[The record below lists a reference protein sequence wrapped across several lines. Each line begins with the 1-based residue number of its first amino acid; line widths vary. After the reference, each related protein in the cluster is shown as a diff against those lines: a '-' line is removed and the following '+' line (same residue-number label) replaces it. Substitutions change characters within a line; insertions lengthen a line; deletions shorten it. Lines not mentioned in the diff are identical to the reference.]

1 MSPDNQGRE
10 GSALRPKTLLIDL
23 DGVLR
28 LWPNDYSTLEEEHQ
42 LPAGSIGRAAF
53 EPALLGQVVTGRITD
68 HQWRNEVGRRLA
80 ASYPH
85 SLAEQAVVA
94 WSGPVGTVNRDVLH
108 MVTLARR
115 HCTVGLV
122 TNATDRLPHDLKE
135 LDLTR
140 HLDFIVNSSE
150 IGIAKPSPG
159 IFRHALARMG
169 VPADEAAFVD
179 DTAAN
184 VSAAGALGIRS
195 CHFTSIAG
203 LSTFMQS
210 IGLS

>member
-1 MSPDNQGRE
+1 M
-10 GSALRPKTLLIDL
+10 
-23 DGVLR
+23 LR
-28 LWPNDYSTLEEEHQ
+28 LWPGDYSALEEEHK
-42 LPAGSIGRAAF
+42 LPIGSIGRTAF

-68 HQWRNEVGRRLA
+68 HQWRNEVVRRLA
-80 ASYPH
+80 AAYPR
-85 SLAEQAVVA
+85 SLAEEAVAA
-94 WSGPVGTVNRDVLH
+94 WSRPVGTVNRAVLH
-108 MVTLARR
+108 MVTLARK

-122 TNATDRLPHDLKE
+122 TNATDRLPHDLMD

-140 HLDFIVNSSE
+140 HLDFIVNSSKV
-150 IGIAKPSPG
+150 GIAKPSPG

-169 VPADEAAFVD
+169 VQPDEAAFVD

-184 VSAAGALGIRS
+184 VSAASALGIRS

-210 IGLS
+210 IALLSS